1 MAIKRGPDGVPVDVP
16 SVMHK
21 KENKSENKES
31 LMNFD
36 GDEPTMPPNRA
47 GGGDSGPTAPPPR
60 KSSSLFPEDPPT
72 APPKKSSAAQASE
85 AAPAAEK
92 PVAED
97 PPTVIARGRKKSA
110 PAGAEPSAA
119 AAGAADTSEGDAMAD
134 PIAGWLVVIN
144 GPGKGNALTVGF
156 GQNSIGRSP
165 NERVSLD
172 FGDDQISRNSH
183 AIITYDPRG
192 NKFYIQQGSGTNLA
206 YVNNA
211 PVLAPSELAPNSHV
225 TLGDTTLRFVPLC
238 CEGFNWD
245 DED

>member
-21 KENKSENKES
+21 KENKGEQKES

-36 GDEPTMPPNRA
+36 GDEPTMPPSR
-47 GGGDSGPTAPPPR
+47 GGDSKPTAPPPR

-72 APPKKSSAAQASE
+72 APPKKSAAASAAGEGDGA
-85 AAPAAEK
+85 K

-97 PPTVIARGRKKSA
+97 PPTVIARGRKSAAAAPTAESGAA
-110 PAGAEPSAA
+110 PAGAVAS
-119 AAGAADTSEGDAMAD
+119 GDPMAD

-172 FGDDQISRNSH
+172 FGDSQISRNSH

-211 PVLAPSELAPNSHV
+211 PVLAPSELVANSHV

-238 CEGFNWD
+238 VEGFTWD
-245 DED
+245 DEE

>member
-21 KENKSENKES
+21 KDNGKKES

-47 GGGDSGPTAPPPR
+47 GSDSAPTTPPPR

-72 APPKKSSAAQASE
+72 APPKKSAAAQASE
-85 AAPAAEK
+85 SPAAAEK
-92 PVAED
+92 PAVED
-97 PPTVIARGRKKSA
+97 PPTVIARGRKKTAATADS
-110 PAGAEPSAA
+110 SAA
-119 AAGAADTSEGDAMAD
+119 PSVGAATADEGDAMAD

-172 FGDDQISRNSH
+172 FGDGQISRNSH

-238 CEGFNWD
+238 CEGFTWD